1 MACARCIFERR
12 LSSITKDSGCCLT
25 LSGLKK
31 EPRNGQEVHSWLEV
45 IAQCKGS
52 RFEPLSPDA
61 FEEMMVDGMKRDAV
75 EAGTGFRFTNG
86 KDATTVCIPQY
97 REAFLRLVSGAE
109 GLRYGGRG
117 SWGDDKAAVLC
128 DALLWAHTNGATTQ
142 ATYLGLLGNRLT
154 DASAARL
161 VAVLSAGAAPRLETL
176 CLVGNALTDAGKQ
189 TMKVACEARGV
200 DVEL

>member
-1 MACARCIFERR
+1 
-12 LSSITKDSGCCLT
+12 
-25 LSGLKK
+25 
-31 EPRNGQEVHSWLEV
+31 
-45 IAQCKGS
+45 
-52 RFEPLSPDA
+52 
-61 FEEMMVDGMKRDAV
+61 MVDGMKREAV

-142 ATYLGLLGNRLT
+142 ATYLGLLGNHLT

>member
-1 MACARCIFERR
+1 MN
-12 LSSITKDSGCCLT
+12 TCCLC
-25 LSGLKK
+25 LSRLK
-31 EPRNGQEVHSWLEV
+31 GTHDTWAEVVLHCMG
-45 IAQCKGS
+45 A
-52 RFEPLSPDA
+52 RTPPLSPDA
-61 FEEMMVDGMKRDAV
+61 FEANMRAGMAR
-75 EAGTGFRFTNG
+75 EASAPGTGFRFTNG

-142 ATYLGLLGNRLT
+142 ATYLGLLGNHLT